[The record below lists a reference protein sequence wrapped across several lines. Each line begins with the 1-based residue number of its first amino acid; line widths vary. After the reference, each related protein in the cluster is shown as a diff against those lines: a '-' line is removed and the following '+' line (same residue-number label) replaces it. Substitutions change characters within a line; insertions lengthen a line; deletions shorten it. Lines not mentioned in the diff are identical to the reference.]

1 MINKYLP
8 LPMCIL
14 LASCT
19 TPNNV
24 NRLAPSQE
32 IKYKSTEGY
41 THQFANSYNMPKAY
55 PHTCEEDCYPKSPY
69 IECQNDMETCQ
80 YIGKNPA
87 LSIDEERTFDVKWLG
102 HASFSVTT
110 PTGETI
116 LIDPVTGQF
125 DWPVDWA
132 FVHLAGGFYR
142 NEPTAY
148 QKQTLND
155 AKAVVYSHIHY
166 DHFSKSDIEKI
177 GNQPTYLTPLNFAD
191 YFPTGGYNIV
201 EMPWYTQYGVGKT
214 DVHFVPAHHFSNR
227 LVVPMITND
236 DDETLWGGWVFKSA
250 DRQLFFAGDTGYSG
264 HFKDIHAQYGDM
276 DVCLIPIASYHHE
289 THGKW
294 YRNVHLTPE
303 DALLAAKELNCGV
316 MIPWGH
322 GNMSW
327 KMGDHTSHSAL
338 FRLLHMKNQLK
349 STTPLYILNEGEQ
362 VKL

>member
-14 LASCT
+14 LASCA

-24 NRLAPSQE
+24 NRLEPSQE

-41 THQFANSYNMPKAY
+41 THQFANSYKMPETY
-55 PHTCEEDCYPKSPY
+55 PHTCVENCYPKSQY

-80 YIGKNPA
+80 YIGENPA
-87 LSIDEERTFDVKWLG
+87 FSINEQHTFDVKWLG

-201 EMPWYTQYGVGKT
+201 EMPWYTQYDVGQT
-214 DVHFVPAHHFSNR
+214 GVHFVPAHHFSNR
-227 LVVPMITND
+227 VVVPMITND

-250 DRQLFFAGDTGYSG
+250 GRQLFFAGDTGYSG
-264 HFKDIHAQYGDM
+264 HFKDIHAKYGDM

-327 KMGDHTSHSAL
+327 KMGDHSSHSAL
-338 FRLLHMKNQLK
+338 FRLLHMKTQLK